1 MIEIK
6 KKIFS
11 LRNFGGSTISRGF
24 NMFRTDPEVCEW
36 IDSFKENSTVV
47 DIGANVG
54 LYSLYAAKKN
64 HKVYAFE
71 PESLNFSCLN
81 LNIFDNNLNDKV
93 LAFPIAIENEEK
105 VSKLNL
111 SSMHYGSSG
120 NTFAR
125 SISDSG
131 LEFEPIYKQGSVSS
145 SLDAIS
151 KKLDFN
157 PDNIKIDVDGNELMV
172 INGMREV
179 LSSKKLKSICIELNP
194 KFQEHSEVIEIL
206 NNHFD
211 KYKKCQWYEGQEVF
225 NYIFKR

>member
-1 MIEIK
+1 MKLKNNIYFFLKKILPIRIKNYIYFFLHLKNNIKIKFPKLLFKFLKTDIYDRNK

-93 LAFPIAIENEEK
+93 LAFPIAIDNEEK

-157 PDNIKIDVDGNELMV
+157 PDNVKIDVDVNELMV
-172 INGMREV
+172 
-179 LSSKKLKSICIELNP
+179 
-194 KFQEHSEVIEIL
+194 
-206 NNHFD
+206 
-211 KYKKCQWYEGQEVF
+211 F
-225 NYIFKR
+225 N